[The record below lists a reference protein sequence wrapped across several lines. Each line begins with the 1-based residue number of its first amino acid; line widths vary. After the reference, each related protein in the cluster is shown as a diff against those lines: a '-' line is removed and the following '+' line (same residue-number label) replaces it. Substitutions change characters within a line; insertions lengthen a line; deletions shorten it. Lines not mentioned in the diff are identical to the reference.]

1 MADTTRKL
9 LTKRIVIILICLALF
24 VGAFSGAL
32 YFYQSDRTQKS
43 ANLLFGDDKEPN
55 RMEVAVTLLGVDPIK
70 GELNF
75 RFVSIPEGTYAAK
88 EGRLAKE
95 LKFFTGIESGKAE
108 VTLEK
113 NRIPDPVT
121 GSISIAKGKVSDYP
135 FDEHSSDFFLFFSN
149 PKDEKEEVPMALHF
163 YGAIAGYN
171 VDADYIPKTEFESS
185 DSYIGLRINVSRSV
199 ITKSFS
205 IFLMFAMWL
214 IGLVVFIMTMVVA
227 LQPRP
232 IEFGMFTL
240 IAGMLFALPAVR
252 NLQPNVPP
260 LGGLSDF
267 LSFFW
272 AESLVA
278 VSLPILFLTWLT
290 RYKKPS

>member
-1 MADTTRKL
+1 MSDINRKL
-9 LTKRIVIILICLALF
+9 LIKRIVVILLFLALF
-24 VGAFSGAL
+24 IGAFSGAL
-32 YFYQSDRTQKS
+32 YLYQNDRTQRS
-43 ANLLFGDDKEPN
+43 ADVIFGDEKAPN
-55 RMEVAVTLLGVDPIK
+55 RMDVFISLLGVDPVK
-70 GELNF
+70 GEMNL
-75 RFVSIPEGTYAAK
+75 RFAPKAEGIYGK
-88 EGRLAKE
+88 DERLTKD

-113 NRIPDPVT
+113 NRIPDTVT
-121 GSISIAKGKVSDYP
+121 GSFSIIGRVSDYP
-135 FDEHSSDFFLFFSN
+135 FDLHSSDFYLYFTNS
-149 PKDEKEEVPMALHF
+149 KDEKEEIPMAVHL
-163 YGAIAGYN
+163 YGAISGYN
-171 VDADYIPKTEFESS
+171 IDADYIPKNEFESS
-185 DSYIGLRINVSRSV
+185 DSYIGLRLKISRSV

-205 IFLMFAMWL
+205 IFLMIAMWL
-214 IGLVVFIMTMVVA
+214 IGLVVFTMTIVV
-227 LQPRP
+227 LWQPRP

-252 NLQPNVPP
+252 NLQPSVPP

-278 VSLPILFLTWLT
+278 ISMPILFFTWII

>member
-9 LTKRIVIILICLALF
+9 LIKRIVIMLLLLALF

-32 YFYQSDRTQKS
+32 YFYQNDRTQRS
-43 ANLLFGDDKEPN
+43 ANLTFGDDKEPN
-55 RMEVAVTLLGVDPIK
+55 RIDVEVSLLGVDPIK
-70 GELNF
+70 SEMNL
-75 RFVSIPEGTYAAK
+75 RFVPIPQGTFAK
-88 EGRLAKE
+88 DARLTRE
-95 LKFFTGIESGKAE
+95 LRFFTGIESGKAE

-113 NRIPDPVT
+113 NRIPDAVT
-121 GSISIAKGKVSDYP
+121 GSLTLATGRVSDYP
-135 FDEHSSDFFLFFSN
+135 FDVHSTDFFLFFTN
-149 PKDEKEEVPMALHF
+149 PKDEKEEIPMSVGF
-163 YGAIAGYN
+163 YGAISGYN
-171 VDADYIPKTEFESS
+171 IDVDYIPKTVFESS
-185 DSYIGLRINVSRSV
+185 DSYIGLRVNVSRSI

-205 IFLMFAMWL
+205 IFLMIAMWL
-214 IGLVVFIMTMVVA
+214 IGLVIFTMTMLVVW
-227 LQPRP
+227 QPRP

-252 NLQPNVPP
+252 NLQPSVPP

-278 VSLPILFLTWLT
+278 ISMPILFFTWLT

>member
-1 MADTTRKL
+1 MEDTARKL
-9 LTKRIVIILICLALF
+9 LGKRIIVMLLFVALF
-24 VGAFSGAL
+24 IGAFSGAL
-32 YFYQSDRTQKS
+32 YFYQSDRTQRS
-43 ANLLFGDDKEPN
+43 ANLTFGDDKEPN
-55 RMEVAVTLLGVDPIK
+55 RIEVAVSLLGVDPIK
-70 GELNF
+70 GEVNL
-75 RFVSIPEGTYAAK
+75 RFAPSPEGTYARDN
-88 EGRLAKE
+88 RLTKD

-113 NRIPDPVT
+113 NRIPDAVT
-121 GSISIAKGKVSDYP
+121 GSLSIIKGRVSDYP
-135 FDEHSSDFFLFFSN
+135 FDVHSSDFYLYFTN
-149 PKDEKEEVPMALHF
+149 PKDEKEDIPMAINF
-163 YGAIAGYN
+163 YGAVSGYN
-171 VDADYIPKTEFESS
+171 VDVDYIPQAEFESS
-185 DSYIGLRINVSRSV
+185 DTYMGLRVTISRSV

-205 IFLMFAMWL
+205 IFLMIAMWL
-214 IGLVVFIMTMVVA
+214 IGLVVFTMTMVVFW
-227 LQPRP
+227 QPRP

-278 VSLPILFLTWLT
+278 ISMPILFFTWLT

>member
-1 MADTTRKL
+1 MADTSRKL
-9 LTKRIVIILICLALF
+9 LVKRIIIMLLF
-24 VGAFSGAL
+24 LTLFIGAFSGAL
-32 YFYQSDRTQKS
+32 YFYQNDRTQRS
-43 ANLLFGDDKEPN
+43 ANLIFGDDKEPN
-55 RMEVAVTLLGVDPIK
+55 RLDVEISLLGVDPIK
-70 GELNF
+70 SDINL
-75 RFVSIPEGTYAAK
+75 RFVPIPQGSYAKDA
-88 EGRLAKE
+88 RLTKD

-113 NRIPDPVT
+113 NRIPDAVT
-121 GSISIAKGKVSDYP
+121 GSLSIAKGRVSDYP
-135 FDEHSSDFFLFFSN
+135 FDVHSSDFYLFFTN
-149 PKDEKEEVPMALHF
+149 PKDEKEEIPMTVGF
-163 YGAIAGYN
+163 YGAISGYN
-171 VDADYIPKTEFESS
+171 IDVDYIPKAEFESS
-185 DSYIGLRINVSRSV
+185 DSYIGLRVTVSRSV

-205 IFLMFAMWL
+205 IFLMVAMWL
-214 IGLVVFIMTMVVA
+214 IGLVIFTMTMIVVW
-227 LQPRP
+227 QPRP

-278 VSLPILFLTWLT
+278 ISMPILFFTWLT

>member
-1 MADTTRKL
+1 MEDTNRKL
-9 LTKRIVIILICLALF
+9 LVKRIIAALLF
-24 VGAFSGAL
+24 LVLFIGAFSSAL
-32 YFYQSDRTQKS
+32 YFYQNDRTQRS
-43 ANLLFGDDKEPN
+43 ADQSFGDDQSPN
-55 RMEVAVTLLGVDPIK
+55 RMEVSVILLGVDPIK
-70 GELNF
+70 GELNL
-75 RFVSIPEGTYAAK
+75 RFAPTPKGNYAK
-88 EGRLAKE
+88 DERLTKD

-121 GSISIAKGKVSDYP
+121 GLISLANGRVSDYP
-135 FDEHSSDFFLFFSN
+135 FDVHSTDFYLFLSN
-149 PKDEKEEVPMALHF
+149 PNDENEDIPMEVNF
-163 YGAIAGYN
+163 YGAVSGYN
-171 VDADYIPKTEFESS
+171 IDADLIPANEFAST
-185 DSYIGLRINVSRSV
+185 DSYIGLRLKVSRSV

-205 IFLMFAMWL
+205 IFLMAAMWL
-214 IGLVVFIMTMVVA
+214 IGIIVFTMTMVVVW
-227 LQPRP
+227 QPRP

-252 NLQPNVPP
+252 NLQPSVPP

-278 VSLPILFLTWLT
+278 ISLPILFFTWLT

>member
-9 LTKRIVIILICLALF
+9 LIKRIIITLIFLALF
-24 VGAFSGAL
+24 IGAFSGAL
-32 YFYQSDRTQKS
+32 YFYQNDRTQRS
-43 ANLLFGDDKEPN
+43 ANLTFGDEKEPN
-55 RMEVAVTLLGVDPIK
+55 RMEVTVTLLGVDPVK

-75 RFVSIPEGTYAAK
+75 RFASLPEGTYAAK
-88 EGRLAKE
+88 EERLSKD

-121 GSISIAKGKVSDYP
+121 GTISLASGKVSDYP
-135 FDEHSSDFFLFFSN
+135 FDAHSSNLYLFFSN
-149 PKDEKEEVPMALHF
+149 PKDEQEEIPMLVHF
-163 YGAIAGYN
+163 HGAITGYN
-171 VDADYIPKTEFESS
+171 IDADYIPKTEFESS

-199 ITKSFS
+199 ITKSFA
-205 IFLMFAMWL
+205 IFIMIAMWM
-214 IGLVVFIMTMVVA
+214 IGLVVFVMVMVMVW
-227 LQPRP
+227 QPRP

-240 IAGMLFALPAVR
+240 NAAMLFALPAVR

-260 LGGLSDF
+260 PGSLSDF

-278 VSLPILFLTWLT
+278 ISLPILFFTWLT

>member
-9 LTKRIVIILICLALF
+9 LIKRIVIMLIFLTLF
-24 VGAFSGAL
+24 IGAFSSAL
-32 YFYQSDRTQKS
+32 YFYQNDRTQRS
-43 ANLLFGDDKEPN
+43 ANLTFGDEKTLD
-55 RMEVAVTLLGVDPIK
+55 RIEVSVNLLGVDPIK
-70 GELNF
+70 SEINL
-75 RFVSIPEGTYAAK
+75 RFAAKPEGTYVK
-88 EGRLAKE
+88 DDRLTKE
-95 LKFFTGIESGKAE
+95 LKFFTGIESGKSE

-113 NRIPDPVT
+113 NRMPDSVT
-121 GSISIAKGKVSDYP
+121 GSLSIATGKVSDYP
-135 FDEHSSDFFLFFSN
+135 FDVHTSDFYLFFTN
-149 PKDEKEEVPMALHF
+149 PKDEQEEIPMVVNF
-163 YGAIAGYN
+163 YGAISGYN
-171 VDADYIPKTEFESS
+171 IDVDYIPKTEFESS
-185 DSYIGLRINVSRSV
+185 DTYMGLRVNISRSV

-205 IFLMFAMWL
+205 IFLMIAMWL
-214 IGLVVFIMTMVVA
+214 IGLVVFTMTMVVA

-252 NLQPNVPP
+252 GLQPSVPP

-278 VSLPILFLTWLT
+278 VSMPILFLTWLT